1 MNHLSIAEQL
11 NNITNEFFLD
21 EVREGFFVSSMM
33 KRYWAAQLVVLA
45 EIDRI
50 CRKHDIKWFAEY
62 GSLLGTVRH
71 GGYIPWDDDF
81 DICMFRND
89 YERFFEAARVELPEG
104 YSILNI
110 QDQEEYTFLLGRV
123 VNSNVINYSGQ
134 HLKKYYGCPY
144 TVGIDIF
151 PLDALSD
158 DEDEEE
164 KRRQDLLEISDAA
177 QRVSAGGMNDP
188 ECLILLS
195 NIEKKHH
202 VNIFE
207 SKNIVRALLLLTD
220 DLYKKFSSCETEYV
234 ALMPFWASEHNH
246 KFCKA
251 WFEKTVMMPFEFI
264 HLPVPARYE
273 ELLSAEYGEYMH
285 ISKSGGIHNYPVYAD
300 QEKTLRESIGA
311 NPYRYTMPG
320 KLPEAR
326 KTQSLKDRIFAITDT
341 IKQAH
346 EQIKL
351 YCDKGDGV
359 TAGKL
364 LEGCQNLAV
373 SLGALIEDKL
383 EKGEEVVH
391 LLEDYCELLY
401 EISGDYRGTE
411 SINKLNEFIDETVA
425 GLESLMRDRKKEV
438 LFIPSRAEWWDTMEP
453 EWKRQISDP
462 MNDVYVMPV
471 PYMVKGI
478 ISGQGEKYDDTG
490 LFPNY
495 VSLTGIADYDI
506 EKIHPDVIYINNP
519 YDGWSREFTV
529 PDFFFSDKIREYTD
543 ELIYIPCFDVESPV
557 SDDDK
562 ISTALKTFIEQPA
575 VYYADKVIVK
585 TEKIKEVYIRNLSE
599 ITGKDTTEYWEDKLI
614 IPRENETDI
623 KSNKRLRNFPSSW
636 QGKIENKKI
645 LLYHVSVAFLMQ
657 YGMKGID
664 KIRESVRTISEAGD
678 KMICLFS
685 HDEVII
691 DNISGELK
699 EKWKELIVELKEN
712 ANIIYDDN
720 HKSDEFIGCLDGYY
734 GSPGVL
740 AHKCAVAGIPVMIMA
755 INKKR
760 GAKWN
765 LN

>member
-81 DICMFRND
+81 DICMFRSD

-110 QDQEEYTFLLGRV
+110 QDQEEYTFLLGRI
-123 VNSNVINYSGQ
+123 VNSNVINYSEH

-220 DLYKKFSSCETEYV
+220 DLYKKFSSRETEYV
-234 ALMPFWASEHNH
+234 ALMPFWVSERNH

-251 WFEKTVMMPFEFI
+251 WFDKTVMMPFEFI

-300 QEKTLRESIGA
+300 QEITLRERIGA

-373 SLGALIEDKL
+373 SLGALIEEKL

-425 GLESLMRDRKKEV
+425 RLENLMRDRKKEV
-438 LFIPSRAEWWDTMEP
+438 LFIPCRAEWWDTMEP
-453 EWKRQISDP
+453 EWKRQVANP
-462 MNDVYVMPV
+462 TNNVYVMPV
-471 PYMVKGI
+471 PYMIKRFAGEE
-478 ISGQGEKYDDTG
+478 GEKHDDSG
-490 LFPNY
+490 LFPEY
-495 VSLTGIADYDI
+495 VTITTIAGYDI
-506 EKIHPDVIYINNP
+506 EKRHPDVVYIQNP
-519 YDGWSREFTV
+519 YDGWSREFYI
-529 PDFFFSDKIREYTD
+529 PDFFYSDKIREYTD
-543 ELIYIPCFDVESPV
+543 EIVYIPCFDVCDPEEEG
-557 SDDDK
+557 DK
-562 ISTALKTFIEQPA
+562 ISTSLKILIEQPA
-575 VYYADKVIVK
+575 VYFADKVILRSEKLKNTYLK
-585 TEKIKEVYIRNLSE
+585 TLIE
-599 ITGKDTTEYWEDKLI
+599 ITGKDTAEYWDEKI
-614 IPRENETDI
+614 IVSDEKKTENELKGQI
-623 KSNKRLRNFPSSW
+623 KNYPSSW
-636 QGKIENKKI
+636 NGKIENKKI
-645 LLYHVSVAFLMQ
+645 LLYHISVAFLMQ
-657 YGMKGID
+657 NGKKGID
-664 KIRESVRTISEAGD
+664 KIRDSIQTIKDNRDRLVCMFSADENIIESISD
-678 KMICLFS
+678 
-685 HDEVII
+685 
-691 DNISGELK
+691 ELK
-699 EKWKELIVELKEN
+699 EQWDILLRDLDNDSNV
-712 ANIIYDDN
+712 IYDEN
-720 HKSDEFIGCLDGYY
+720 HEAKRFIESLDGYY

-740 AHKCAVAGIPVMIMA
+740 AHKCAEAGIPVMIMA
-755 INKKR
+755 IC
-760 GAKWN
+760 
-765 LN
+765 

>member
-1 MNHLSIAEQL
+1 M
-11 NNITNEFFLD
+11 
-21 EVREGFFVSSMM
+21 
-33 KRYWAAQLVVLA
+33 
-45 EIDRI
+45 
-50 CRKHDIKWFAEY
+50 
-62 GSLLGTVRH
+62 
-71 GGYIPWDDDF
+71 
-81 DICMFRND
+81 
-89 YERFFEAARVELPEG
+89 
-104 YSILNI
+104 
-110 QDQEEYTFLLGRV
+110 GRV
-123 VNSNVINYSGQ
+123 VNSNVINYSEP

-144 TVGIDIF
+144 TVGIDIL

-177 QRVSAGGMNDP
+177 QRVSARGMNDP

-220 DLYKKFSSCETEYV
+220 DLYKKFSSRETEYV
-234 ALMPFWASEHNH
+234 ALMPFWVSEHNH
-246 KFCKA
+246 KFRKA

-300 QEKTLRESIGA
+300 QEKTLRERIGA
-311 NPYRYTMPG
+311 NPYRYTMP
-320 KLPEAR
+320 KLLPEAR
-326 KTQSLKDRIFAITDT
+326 KEKSLRDRCYEMADT
-341 IKQAH
+341 IRHAH
-346 EQIKL
+346 EQIQV

-359 TAGKL
+359 TAGRL
-364 LEGCQNLAV
+364 LEGCQNLAI
-373 SLGALIEDKL
+373 SLGTLIEEKL
-383 EKGEEVVH
+383 KNSEAAVH
-391 LLEDYCELLY
+391 MLENYCELLY
-401 EISGDYRGTE
+401 EISSEYKGED
-411 SINKLNEFIDETVA
+411 SIKVLDGAVDRFLSVLDELFNTK
-425 GLESLMRDRKKEV
+425 KKEI
-438 LFIPSRAEWWDTMEP
+438 LFIPCRAEWWDTMEP

-471 PYMVKGI
+471 PYMIKGI
-478 ISGQGEKYDDTG
+478 ISGHGEKNDDTG

-506 EKIHPDVIYINNP
+506 EKRHPDVIYINNP

-543 ELIYIPCFDVESPV
+543 ELIYIPCFDVDSPV

-585 TEKIKEVYIRNLSE
+585 TKKLKELYIKILSE

-614 IPRENETDI
+614 ISSENETDVE
-623 KSNKRLRNFPSSW
+623 SDKRLRNYSPSW

-645 LLYHVSVAFLMQ
+645 LLYYVSVAFLMQ

-678 KMICLFS
+678 KIICLFS

-720 HKSDEFIGCLDGYY
+720 HKLDEFIGCLDGYY

-740 AHKCAVAGIPVMIMA
+740 AHKCAEAGIPVMLMA
-755 INKKR
+755 IN
-760 GAKWN
+760 
-765 LN
+765 